1 MVTQVNS
8 QNRVSGVHSDA
19 SGSYCVTKLQRG
31 QARALPRNIQ
41 SINVASGSAWIT
53 QDGDDFLLNSGDAM
67 RFMPGSGTVVVSAVG
82 EAPLIYE
89 TN

>member
-1 MVTQVNS
+1 MVTQANS
-8 QNRVSGVHSDA
+8 QNQVSAVRSDA

-31 QARALPRNIQ
+31 QARALPRGSR

-53 QDGDDFLLNSGDAM
+53 QDGDDFLLNAGDGM
-67 RFMPGSGTVVVSAVG
+67 RFMPGSGIVVVSAVG